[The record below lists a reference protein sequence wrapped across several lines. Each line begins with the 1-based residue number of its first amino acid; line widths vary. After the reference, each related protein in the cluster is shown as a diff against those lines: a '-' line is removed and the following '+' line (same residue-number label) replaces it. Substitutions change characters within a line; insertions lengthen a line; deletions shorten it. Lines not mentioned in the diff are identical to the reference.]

1 MILRYDSNAFYSIG
15 SIFIVTLIF
24 YLLIDLESN
33 HVKRY
38 LPPTKVATNPS
49 DTLETNGGKHEM
61 ETPSK
66 RKKFSSLKELKEAA
80 KVALDTCLCSS
91 KQRSSW
97 FGQQERVVPNYLH
110 LVVSYSDKALSLA
123 EAACIKS
130 FLIHQNPDTFY
141 VHTFDLSLRN
151 LGEQWQALYK
161 DPSLHLDTKLRI
173 VGSRDPAELAI
184 LGRDSVSGAT
194 AKLYWK
200 FFVLQKYGGLLI
212 DRNILVTK
220 SLDLSSPR
228 CSSPPPPPSG
238 PG

>member
-38 LPPTKVATNPS
+38 LPPTKVATNPR

-97 FGQQERVVPNYLH
+97 FGHQVG
-110 LVVSYSDKALSLA
+110 K
-123 EAACIKS
+123 
-130 FLIHQNPDTFY
+130 LI
-141 VHTFDLSLRN
+141 L
-151 LGEQWQALYK
+151 
-161 DPSLHLDTKLRI
+161 
-173 VGSRDPAELAI
+173 
-184 LGRDSVSGAT
+184 
-194 AKLYWK
+194 
-200 FFVLQKYGGLLI
+200 
-212 DRNILVTK
+212 NIIIPT
-220 SLDLSSPR
+220 PT
-228 CSSPPPPPSG
+228 
-238 PG
+238 